1 MLEMLY
7 QRLDAFKVL
16 GAARTHVLKP
26 DLQAVAFASQA
37 QDVTRKNGFDGH
49 EGSLKPERS
58 IIVPSALRAWN
69 GPQQRQNRGEHFR
82 FER

>member
-1 MLEMLY
+1 LLEPLWFGITIRRGSRLPVNREVPIEADVQMLEMLY

-37 QDVTRKNGFDGH
+37 QDVM
-49 EGSLKPERS
+49 
-58 IIVPSALRAWN
+58 
-69 GPQQRQNRGEHFR
+69 
-82 FER
+82 